1 MSQGEEA
8 VKVVDDDAENVDED
22 VPKYVKDRQRRQF
35 LAEMAVQ
42 YPEGTFAQISELCGK
57 PCGKNFKLNPQNYS
71 VFLFGQLLMVAQ
83 LSHPDEA
90 LPVASLSNTDALKVC
105 FALSAFPSTKQ
116 EQKNAS
122 IPTPP
127 KFLS

>member
-8 VKVVDDDAENVDED
+8 VKIVDAENVDED

-57 PCGKNFKLNPQNYS
+57 TCGKT
-71 VFLFGQLLMVAQ
+71 
-83 LSHPDEA
+83 
-90 LPVASLSNTDALKVC
+90 SN
-105 FALSAFPSTKQ
+105 
-116 EQKNAS
+116 
-122 IPTPP
+122 
-127 KFLS
+127 